1 MTFHN
6 RVIITVH
13 AYLVYLAIDL
23 SLHLLSFSSFIGGVM
38 HACLNGNQ
46 TVKFTCMT
54 LLTFRNVPCN
64 DISNAIT

>member
-23 SLHLLSFSSFIGGVM
+23 SLHLLSFSSFIVGVM
-38 HACLNGNQ
+38 HAYLNGNH
-46 TVKFTCMT
+46 
-54 LLTFRNVPCN
+54 LH
-64 DISNAIT
+64 DIADLSERPLQ